1 MKFGLALAVQ
11 HRPGDAQGARF
22 GEHLE
27 QVRLAKSVGFASV
40 WASQH
45 YLAQPF
51 TYFQPV
57 PTLARVAAEAEGMTL
72 GTGVILLPLH
82 HPLGVAE

>member
-1 MKFGLALAVQ
+1 MKFGLTLAVQ
-11 HRPGDAQGARF
+11 HPPGDDQAARF

-27 QVRLAKSVGFASV
+27 QVRLARRVGFASV

-51 TYFQPV
+51 AYFQPV
-57 PTLARVAAEAEGMTL
+57 PTLARVAAEAEGMAL
-72 GTGVILLPLH
+72 GTGVIQIGRAH
-82 HPLGVAE
+82 V